1 MKRLVLALAA
11 ALLVQAPDVEAEGG
25 ALFAG
30 ERIQEAGGFPAITR
44 FMAGDPDKP
53 LLVFVPGAHH
63 TARVAY
69 GGHEGGRAEDFL
81 AHWLVAR
88 GYNFLGVSYP
98 IGTADES
105 LKTAHPDFMI
115 RDWGKQ
121 VAQLTKKTIE
131 ENALSGEVIVLGWS
145 MAGKI
150 TQSVWEAMQ
159 AEGVDMAF
167 YVSLAATPAVP
178 GLIAITRELPML
190 PSGYADRRKDFGRW
204 YKQVAAN
211 GEALGRQIVPED
223 VFVSRYQGDIP
234 VNLQGY
240 GQQYRDGQ
248 FVMDQLASYEDAK
261 SFHFDA
267 FPLVA
272 MIIPDGRGDRR
283 HALTDQAAWS
293 FYNANTVFK
302 RWISGNEID
311 VNDVT
316 DDTWRGVLELTR
328 AIDDR
333 LSVFVDGNHFFFVGE
348 EGAKATA
355 SAIAELEGRVKTFKA
370 EMSNLLGVEVK

>member
-1 MKRLVLALAA
+1 M
-11 ALLVQAPDVEAEGG
+11 
-25 ALFAG
+25 FAG
-30 ERIQEAGGFPAITR
+30 ERIQEAAGFPAITR
-44 FMAGDPDKP
+44 FIAGDSDRP

-98 IGTADES
+98 IDTADKS
-105 LKTAHPDFMI
+105 LKTEHPDFII
-115 RDWGKQ
+115 RDWGKL
-121 VAQLTKKTIE
+121 VAQLAKMTIE
-131 ENALSGEVIVLGWS
+131 ENVLSGEVIVLGWS

-150 TQSVWEAMQ
+150 AQSVWKAAQ
-159 AEGVDMAF
+159 AEGLDMAF

-178 GLIAITRELPML
+178 GLVVITRDLPML
-190 PSGYADRRKDFGRW
+190 PSGYANRRQEFGQW

-223 VFVSRYQGDIP
+223 VFLSHYQGDIP

-248 FVMDQLASYEDAK
+248 FVMDQIASQEDAK

-272 MIIPDGRGDRR
+272 MIIPNGRGDRR

-302 RWISGNEID
+302 RWISKNKVD
-311 VNDVT
+311 VNDLT
-316 DDTWRGVLELTR
+316 DETWRGVLELTR

-348 EGAKATA
+348 DGAKATA
-355 SAIAELEGRVKTFKA
+355 SAVAELEDRVNTFKA
-370 EMSNLLGVEVK
+370 EMSGLLGVEVR